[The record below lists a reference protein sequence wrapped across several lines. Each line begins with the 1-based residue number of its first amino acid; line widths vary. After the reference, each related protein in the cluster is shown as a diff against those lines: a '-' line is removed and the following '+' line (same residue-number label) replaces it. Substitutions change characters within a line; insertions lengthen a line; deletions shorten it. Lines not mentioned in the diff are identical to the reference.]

1 MTLTSNPVG
10 LGLTLDGQPITA
22 PYTFTGVVGFLRS
35 IGASSPQTLAATS
48 YDFKSWSDR
57 GAQSHTMTTPSSN
70 ATITASYRRPKGR
83 P

>member
-1 MTLTSNPVG
+1 VTLTSNPAG

-35 IGASSPQTLAATS
+35 LGALSPQTLAATS

-70 ATITASYRRPKGR
+70 TTITASYRRPKGHQ
-83 P
+83 